1 LRSKYIEAVLQK
13 FYNKQERE
21 EAQSKS
27 VWVDQDL
34 VNQYLDDKGNFKTIT
49 TTEVLELYSE
59 Q

>member
-1 LRSKYIEAVLQK
+1 LRSKYIDAALQK
-13 FYNKQERE
+13 FYDKQERE

-34 VNQYLDDKGNFKTIT
+34 INQYLDDKGNFKPIT
-49 TTEVLELYSE
+49 TTEVLCLYTE